1 LSGTTRQCRTVASFV
16 QKEILVTLAV
26 VPAGLLTLTGDLE
39 TVSVTRSALHM
50 VTAVLMP
57 RLSMLLNRRRIIISS
72 RAVNYVSMEQC
83 I

>member
-1 LSGTTRQCRTVASFV
+1 MSGTIRQCRTVASFV
-16 QKEILVTLAV
+16 QKEILVTLAA